1 MSALGR
7 NAPLSP
13 ISVGGNEWSTPKY
26 PPGPDGP
33 YSNNRGNLA
42 SPPNSGG
49 SNGNM
54 NINGFPGAPRSTGG
68 PSPPPS
74 IGRSSGG
81 TNMYARSDAG
91 LPNGGPGGLGGQ
103 QRASD
108 IDEGVLHEHYLTLR
122 VFLNSRDSAA
132 KQQPNKARDKL
143 LRLSSVQFY
152 ELSTDVF
159 DELMRRQATARTP
172 PNAPKRPPTFLL
184 PEKAFHPKRNQ
195 ARQRLSSLGPPR
207 FRDLAADVFSELER
221 RFPRFVGGDIPRGNS
236 AMSNRSGGRTGTP
249 VNGGFPP
256 RGQSRARR
264 PSDASS
270 MRGGPPPPDPY
281 GVPPSPGLSNGDYN
295 RPMPKHLNQNNTII
309 PNKSTM
315 LEEDDDGEGSPE
327 VDRKLIDDYEAQL
340 KELREKFAVMET
352 QKRDESSRE
361 TQEWANK
368 LAEAESRNSSM
379 KQELS
384 RLQDDHARETSDL
397 QSRLAEME
405 RNSGSIRDSGVLE
418 MENEEL
424 RNSLNRQQ
432 RVTEEVRQEAQ
443 EFLRE
448 MRTLSEQSHARFEK
462 QVELERNVEALEG
475 EVKEWRN
482 RYARTKTQLRSL
494 RASSLGLSQ
503 DNEGARI
510 IRENGFSDDN
520 GLVKDVH
527 VTKYQIAIDEL
538 LQSAR
543 RDNPE
548 RTIDAMKAVV
558 VSVRRITRDADD
570 GARHDEQLAQQQ
582 GKIKAKVSATANNL
596 ITATKHFAAG
606 AGISPVS
613 LVDAAASH
621 LTVAIV
627 ELLRVCKI
635 RPTPAGELEDDDDG
649 SVTPVDSAGFFSPRS
664 TSHAGSSQ
672 NSLPAPPAFQGLS
685 GMRASAESSAYS
697 PINSPRESIDPYG
710 RNGANGGHG
719 LANGYGN
726 GSNGRDDG
734 YKAYI
739 GY

>member
-1 MSALGR
+1 MSAVGR

-13 ISVGGNEWSTPKY
+13 ISVGGNDWSIPKY
-26 PPGPDGP
+26 PPSGDAP
-33 YSNNRGNLA
+33 YPNSRGNLA

-54 NINGFPGAPRSTGG
+54 SINGFPGGPRSTGG
-68 PSPPPS
+68 PSPPAS
-74 IGRSSGG
+74 VGRSSGG

-91 LPNGGPGGLGGQ
+91 PPNGGLGGPSGQQQ
-103 QRASD
+103 QRGGEL
-108 IDEGVLHEHYLTLR
+108 DEAVLHEHYLTLR

-143 LRLSSVQFY
+143 LRLSSVQFF

-159 DELMRRQATARTP
+159 DELMRRQALARIP
-172 PNAPKRPPTFLL
+172 PNAPNRPSAFLL
-184 PEKAFHPKRNQ
+184 PEKTFHPKRNQ
-195 ARQRLSSLGPPR
+195 ARQRLSFLGPPR

-221 RFPRFVGGDIPRGNS
+221 RFPRFVAGEIPRGNS

-249 VNGGFPP
+249 VNGGYPP

-264 PSDASS
+264 PSDSSS

-281 GVPPSPGLSNGDYN
+281 AVPPSPNLGGGSDFN
-295 RPMPKHLNQNNTII
+295 RPLPKQINQNNTII

-315 LEEDDDGEGSPE
+315 LEEDDGEGSSE
-327 VDRKLIDDYEAQL
+327 TDRKLIEDYELQL
-340 KELREKFAVMET
+340 RELREKLASMES
-352 QKRDESSRE
+352 QKKDEKLQE
-361 TQEWANK
+361 KQEWADK

-379 KQELS
+379 KQELE
-384 RLQDDHARETSDL
+384 RLQDKHDRETRDL
-397 QSRLAEME
+397 QSRLDEME
-405 RNSGSIRDSGVLE
+405 RNSGSMRGGGDLE

-448 MRTLSEQSHARFEK
+448 MRTLSEQSHARYEK
-462 QVELERNVEALEG
+462 QVELERNIEALEA

-494 RASSLGLSQ
+494 RSSSLGLSE
-503 DNEGARI
+503 DTEGARL
-510 IRENGFSDDN
+510 IREKGFSDDN

-527 VTKYQIAIDEL
+527 VTKYQISIDDL

-543 RDNPE
+543 KDNPE
-548 RTIDAMKAVV
+548 KTIDAMKAVV
-558 VSVRRITRDADD
+558 VSVRRVTRDAD
-570 GARHDEQLAQQQ
+570 GAARHDEQAAQQL
-582 GKIKAKVSATANNL
+582 GKLKARVSATANNL
-596 ITATKHFAAG
+596 ITATKHFASG

-649 SVTPVDSAGFFSPRS
+649 SVTPVDSTSFFSPRT
-664 TSHAGSSQ
+664 TSHAGSR
-672 NSLPAPPAFQGLS
+672 NSLPAPPAFQGLG

-697 PINSPRESIDPYG
+697 PINSPRESIEPFG
-710 RNGANGGHG
+710 RNGPNGIT
-719 LANGYGN
+719 NGYGQ
-726 GSNGRDDG
+726 SANGRNEG
-734 YKAYI
+734 YKAYD

>member
-1 MSALGR
+1 MSAVGR

-13 ISVGGNEWSTPKY
+13 ISVGGNEWSMSKY

-33 YSNNRGNLA
+33 YPNSRGNLA
-42 SPPNSGG
+42 SPPHSGG

-54 NINGFPGAPRSTGG
+54 SINGFPGGPRSTGG

-74 IGRSSGG
+74 VGRSSSG

-91 LPNGGPGGLGGQ
+91 PPNGGPRGGPDDQ
-103 QRASD
+103 QRP

-143 LRLSSVQFY
+143 LRLSSVQFF

-159 DELMRRQATARTP
+159 DELMRRQASARIP
-172 PNAPKRPPTFLL
+172 KNAPNRPPAFLL

-195 ARQRLSSLGPPR
+195 ARQRLSSLGHPR

-249 VNGGFPP
+249 VNGGGFPP
-256 RGQSRARR
+256 RGQSRR

-295 RPMPKHLNQNNTII
+295 RPLPKQLNQNNTII
-309 PNKSTM
+309 PNKSIM
-315 LEEDDDGEGSPE
+315 LEEDDGEGTSE
-327 VDRKLIDDYEAQL
+327 ADRKLIEDYEVQL
-340 KELREKFAVMET
+340 RELREKLSDMES
-352 QKRDESSRE
+352 QKRDDNLQEK
-361 TQEWANK
+361 QEWADK
-368 LAEAESRNSSM
+368 LAEAETRNHSM
-379 KQELS
+379 KQELG
-384 RLQDDHARETSDL
+384 RLQDSHARETRDL
-397 QSRLAEME
+397 QSRLEDME
-405 RNSGSIRDSGVLE
+405 RNSGSIRGGGDLE
-418 MENEEL
+418 IENEEL
-424 RNSLNRQQ
+424 RNSLDRQQ

-448 MRTLSEQSHARFEK
+448 MRTLSEQSQARYEK
-462 QVELERNVEALEG
+462 QVELERNVESLEA

-494 RASSLGLSQ
+494 RSSSLGLTDDS
-503 DNEGARI
+503 EGARL
-510 IRENGFSDDN
+510 IRENGFGDDN
-520 GLVKDVH
+520 GLVKDVN
-527 VTKYQIAIDEL
+527 VTKYQISVDEL

-548 RTIDAMKAVV
+548 KTIDAMKAVV
-558 VSVRRITRDADD
+558 VSVRRITRDAD
-570 GARHDEQLAQQQ
+570 GVARHDEQLVQQQ
-582 GKIKAKVSATANNL
+582 AKLKARVSATANNL
-596 ITATKHFAAG
+596 ITATKNFASG

-621 LTVAIV
+621 LTAAIV

-649 SVTPVDSAGFFSPRS
+649 SITPVDSASFFSPRS
-664 TSHAGSSQ
+664 TLHTGSSQ
-672 NSLPAPPAFQGLS
+672 NSLPAPPPFQGL
-685 GMRASAESSAYS
+685 GGIRASAESSAYS

-710 RNGANGGHG
+710 RNGANGMT
-719 LANGYGN
+719 NGYGRA
-726 GSNGRDDG
+726 SNGRDDG
-734 YKAYI
+734 YKTYD

>member
-1 MSALGR
+1 MNAVGR

-13 ISVGGNEWSTPKY
+13 ISVGGNEWSMPKY
-26 PPGPDGP
+26 PPGADGP
-33 YSNNRGNLA
+33 YSNSRGNLA

-54 NINGFPGAPRSTGG
+54 SINGFPGGPRSTGG

-74 IGRSSGG
+74 VGRSSSG
-81 TNMYARSDAG
+81 TNMYARSDVG
-91 LPNGGPGGLGGQ
+91 PPNGGPGGPNGQ
-103 QRASD
+103 QRGED
-108 IDEGVLHEHYLTLR
+108 IDEGVLHQHYLTLR

-159 DELMRRQATARTP
+159 DELMRRQASARIP
-172 PNAPKRPPTFLL
+172 KNAPNRPPTFLL
-184 PEKAFHPKRNQ
+184 PEKTFHPKRNQ
-195 ARQRLSSLGPPR
+195 ARQRLSSLGHPR

-221 RFPRFVGGDIPRGNS
+221 RFPRFVGGEIPRGNS

-256 RGQSRARR
+256 RGQSRGRR

-281 GVPPSPGLSNGDYN
+281 AVPPSPGLSNGEYN
-295 RPMPKHLNQNNTII
+295 RPMPKQINQNNTII

-315 LEEDDDGEGSPE
+315 LEEDDGEGSPE
-327 VDRKLIDDYEAQL
+327 VDKKLIDDYELQL
-340 KELREKFAVMET
+340 RELREKLADMESK
-352 QKRDESSRE
+352 KRDNNARE
-361 TQEWANK
+361 QQEWAEK
-368 LAEAESRNSSM
+368 LAEAEKRNSSM
-379 KQELS
+379 KQELD
-384 RLQDDHARETSDL
+384 RLQDNHARETRDL
-397 QSRLAEME
+397 QSRLDEME
-405 RNSGSIRDSGVLE
+405 RNSGSIRGGGELE
-418 MENEEL
+418 IENEEL

-448 MRTLSEQSHARFEK
+448 MRTLSEQSNARYEK
-462 QVELERNVEALEG
+462 QVELEHTVESLES

-494 RASSLGLSQ
+494 RSSSLGLSE
-503 DNEGARI
+503 DSEGARM
-510 IRENGFSDDN
+510 IREKGFGDEN

-548 RTIDAMKAVV
+548 KTIDAMKAVV
-558 VSVRRITRDADD
+558 VSVRRITKDSDNV
-570 GARHDEQLAQQQ
+570 ARHDEQLVQQQ
-582 GKIKAKVSATANNL
+582 GKLKARVSATANNL

-635 RPTPAGELEDDDDG
+635 RPTPAGELEDEDDG
-649 SVTPVDSAGFFSPRS
+649 SVTPVDSASFFSPRS
-664 TSHAGSSQ
+664 TSHTGSLP
-672 NSLPAPPAFQGLS
+672 NSLPAPPAFQGLG

-697 PINSPRESIDPYG
+697 PINSPRESIEPYG
-710 RNGANGGHG
+710 RNGTNGVTS
-719 LANGYGN
+719 GYGRN
-726 GSNGRDDG
+726 SNGRDDG
-734 YKAYI
+734 YKAYNV
-739 GY
+739 Y

>member
-1 MSALGR
+1 
-7 NAPLSP
+7 
-13 ISVGGNEWSTPKY
+13 
-26 PPGPDGP
+26 
-33 YSNNRGNLA
+33 
-42 SPPNSGG
+42 
-49 SNGNM
+49 
-54 NINGFPGAPRSTGG
+54 
-68 PSPPPS
+68 
-74 IGRSSGG
+74 
-81 TNMYARSDAG
+81 MYARSDVG
-91 LPNGGPGGLGGQ
+91 PPGGGPGGGPGGPP
-103 QRASD
+103 RTAD
-108 IDEGVLHEHYLTLR
+108 LDEGVLHEHYLTLR

-159 DELMRRQATARTP
+159 DELMRRQASARIP
-172 PNAPKRPPTFLL
+172 ANAPNRPPAFLL
-184 PEKAFHPKRNQ
+184 PEKTFHPKRNQ
-195 ARQRLSSLGPPR
+195 ARQRLSSLGHPR

-221 RFPRFVGGDIPRGNS
+221 RFPKFVGGDIPRGNS

-249 VNGGFPP
+249 VNGGYPP
-256 RGQSRARR
+256 RGQSRMRR

-281 GVPPSPGLSNGDYN
+281 GVPPSPSLGNGDYN
-295 RPMPKHLNQNNTII
+295 RPMPKQLNQNNTII

-315 LEEDDDGEGSPE
+315 LEEDDGDGSSEAE
-327 VDRKLIDDYEAQL
+327 RKLIEDYESQL
-340 KELREKFAVMET
+340 RELREKLADMES
-352 QKRDESSRE
+352 QKKDDDS
-361 TQEWANK
+361 QEKQQWADK

-379 KQELS
+379 QQELE
-384 RLQDDHARETSDL
+384 RIKDNHDRETRDL

-405 RNSGSIRDSGVLE
+405 RNSGSMRGGGDLE
-418 MENEEL
+418 AENEEL
-424 RNSLNRQQ
+424 RHSLQRQQ
-432 RVTEEVRQEAQ
+432 RVTEEVRHEAQ

-448 MRTLSEQSHARFEK
+448 MRTLSEQSHARYEK

-494 RASSLGLSQ
+494 RSSSMGLSE
-503 DNEGARI
+503 DAEGARM
-510 IRENGFSDDN
+510 IREKGFGDDN

-527 VTKYQIAIDEL
+527 VTRYQIAIDEL

-548 RTIDAMKAVV
+548 KTIDAMKSVV
-558 VSVRRITRDADD
+558 VSVRRITRDAD
-570 GARHDEQLAQQQ
+570 GVARHDDQMAQQQ
-582 GKIKAKVSATANNL
+582 GKLKARVSATANNL
-596 ITATKHFAAG
+596 ITATKNFASG

-649 SVTPVDSAGFFSPRS
+649 SITPVDSQSFFSPRS
-664 TSHAGSSQ
+664 TSHAGSAQ
-672 NSLPAPPAFQGLS
+672 NSLPAPPAFQGLG

-697 PINSPRESIDPYG
+697 PISSPRESMDPYG
-710 RNGANGGHG
+710 RNGTNGMT
-719 LANGYGN
+719 NGYGHK
-726 GSNGRDDG
+726 SNGHDDG
-734 YKAYI
+734 YNMYD